1 MVYEEQK
8 NSEHQQNN
16 PLKKL
21 KGSVYQ
27 YDQPFEPM
35 GAEDW
40 EAVLIERLT
49 PETAHADELATLTL
63 KELGGD
69 PDSER

>member
-1 MVYEEQK
+1 MSDKEQK
-8 NSEHQQNN
+8 PMEQHQIN

-21 KGSVYQ
+21 EGSVHH

-35 GAEDW
+35 GVEDW
-40 EAVLIERLT
+40 EAVVLEGLT
-49 PETAHADELATLTL
+49 PETAHADDLATLTL
-63 KELGGD
+63 KELGEA